1 MNKILISTLVLFV
14 FACNNKQGKLDVQK
28 HQKLIDTLM
37 PRFAKLHDSI
47 PNSRRFDPSL
57 LPFYQVHKIERKYE
71 LQEYACINGEYFFAI
86 SRLEPSIKKDK
97 YAIVCGSFK
106 RKSTGEID
114 SSSYREI
121 YWTWKML
128 KNDLIE
134 RNKIL
139 FEKAIKGEDLSDY
152 LPEKSGDKYIMF
164 PDGKVSFDRASQSWK

>member
-1 MNKILISTLVLFV
+1 MNKILILTLVLLV
-14 FACNNKQGKLDVQK
+14 FACNNKQVNLDIQK

-47 PNSRRFDPSL
+47 PNNSRFDKSL
-57 LPFYQVHKIERKYE
+57 LPFYQIHKTERQYE
-71 LQEYACINGEYFFAI
+71 LQEYACINEEYFFAI

-97 YAIVCGSFK
+97 YAIVCGSF
-106 RKSTGEID
+106 RRNSAGEID

-139 FEKAIKGEDLSDY
+139 FEKAINGADLSDY
-152 LPEKSGDKYIMF
+152 MPEKAGDKYIMF
-164 PDGKVSFDRASQSWK
+164 PDGKVSFDRATQSWK

>member
-1 MNKILISTLVLFV
+1 VNKILSSICVIFVL
-14 FACNNKQGKLDVQK
+14 ACNNNQGKLDVKQ
-28 HQKLIDTLM
+28 HQQLIDTLM

-47 PNSRRFDPSL
+47 PNSRRFDKSL

-71 LQEYACINGEYFFAI
+71 LQEYACVNGEYFFAI

-106 RKSTGEID
+106 RTNKGEID

-134 RNKIL
+134 RNKLL
-139 FEKAIKGEDLSDY
+139 FEKAIKGEDLSEYMPD
-152 LPEKSGDKYIMF
+152 KAGDKYIMF
-164 PDGKVSFDRASQSWK
+164 PDGKVSYDRASQSWK